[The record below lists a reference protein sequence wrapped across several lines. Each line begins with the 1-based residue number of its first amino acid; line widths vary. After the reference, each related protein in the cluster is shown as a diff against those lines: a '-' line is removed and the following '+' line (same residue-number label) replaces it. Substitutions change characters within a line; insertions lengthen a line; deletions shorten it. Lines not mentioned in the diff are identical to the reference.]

1 MKEAQNKTQE
11 KTSEKNTGI
20 NKREL
25 NKNQPQRYSK
35 LFLNKDCRHF
45 IDYKPCKPHKKFG
58 VTCESC
64 PYYEKT
70 EKKILIINLEAIG
83 DVLRTTAILKP
94 LKEKYKDCSITWLTT
109 EKASYILNNN
119 PYVNKVLSIGYEASL
134 QLMIEEFD
142 LVLNYDK
149 AHEACA
155 LATIVKAKEK
165 KGFVLGNDGM
175 IKPIDDA
182 AKYFLDIGISDKL
195 KRLSQK
201 TQQEI
206 VFDITGIPYNHEH
219 TILNLPKEA
228 VKFADAFFKKHKF
241 SEKDIVVGFNTGC
254 SNRLFLDRKWTID
267 GFVQLASML
276 HEKLGAKIMLLG
288 GPNEAERNKE
298 IMQKIMQSSKAVVII
313 DSGSNNT
320 LDEFSAL
327 LEKCSLLVTGD
338 TLAVH
343 IAAALDVPVAAIFGN
358 VLASE
363 IELYGKGR
371 KIQTDMECWGC
382 YKYKC
387 EFQKTCMERIKAA
400 TVFNAVE
407 DLLKEKGLL

>member
-1 MKEAQNKTQE
+1 MKEIQNKIQE
-11 KTSEKNTGI
+11 KNAEVSTS
-20 NKREL
+20 
-25 NKNQPQRYSK
+25 QPQQYSK
-35 LFLNKDCRHF
+35 LFLHRDCRHF

-58 VTCESC
+58 VTCEGC

-94 LKEKYKDCSITWLTT
+94 LKEKYKGCSITWLTT

-119 PYVNKVLSIGYEASL
+119 SYVDRVLSIDYEASL

-142 LVLNYDK
+142 IVLNYDK

-228 VKFADAFFKKHKF
+228 VKFADNFFKKHNF
-241 SEKDIVVGFNTGC
+241 SETDIVVGFNTGC
-254 SNRLFLDRKWTID
+254 SNRLFLDRKWTIE
-267 GFVQLASML
+267 GFVQLASLL

-298 IMQKIMQSSKAVVII
+298 IMQKIMQSSKVFII

-327 LEKCSLLVTGD
+327 LGKCSLLVTGD

-343 IAAALDVPVAAIFGN
+343 IAAALDVPVVAVFGN

-371 KIQTDMECWGC
+371 KIQTDMDCWGC

-387 EFQKTCMERIKAA
+387 EFQKTCMDRIKAA

-407 DLLKEKGLL
+407 NLLKEKGLL

>member
-1 MKEAQNKTQE
+1 MKETQNKIQE
-11 KTSEKNTGI
+11 KNAEASTS
-20 NKREL
+20 
-25 NKNQPQRYSK
+25 QPQQYSK
-35 LFLNKDCRHF
+35 LFLHKDCRHF

-58 VTCESC
+58 VACEGC

-109 EKASYILNNN
+109 EKASYILKNN
-119 PYVNKVLSIGYEASL
+119 PYVDRILNIGYESSF

-228 VKFADAFFKKHKF
+228 VKFVDNFFKKHNF
-241 SEKDIVVGFNTGC
+241 SETDIVVGFNTGC
-254 SNRLFLDRKWTID
+254 SNRLFLDRKWTIE
-267 GFVQLASML
+267 GFVQLASLL

-298 IMQKIMQSSKAVVII
+298 IMQKIMQSSKVLII

-327 LEKCSLLVTGD
+327 LGKCSLLVTGD

-343 IAAALDVPVAAIFGN
+343 IAAALDVPVVAVFGN

-371 KIQTDMECWGC
+371 KIQTDIECWGC

-387 EFQKTCMERIKAA
+387 EFQKTCMDRIKAA